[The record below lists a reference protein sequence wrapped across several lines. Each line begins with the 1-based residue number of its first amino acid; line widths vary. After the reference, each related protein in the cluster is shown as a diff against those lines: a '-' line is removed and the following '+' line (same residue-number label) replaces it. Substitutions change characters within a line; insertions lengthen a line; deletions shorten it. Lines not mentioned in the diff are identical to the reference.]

1 MVRHAYFW
9 RMRDPSSEYPVARYV
24 DRWGRRGDAAVVAI
38 EGYEAVGAAWY
49 RLFSRA
55 EPGYAFVDERTPELT
70 IAVLPALRG
79 RGIGHQLLEALLD
92 LARGEGYEA
101 VSLSVEPG
109 NPSRKL
115 YEQYGFR
122 VVTERADACVMKAQL
137 ASNGTH
143 STEGNAEMAEY
154 DVAVLGGG
162 PGGYTAAI
170 RAAQLGAKVACIEK
184 EPELGGTCL
193 RVGCIPTKAWVQTA
207 FALKEAN
214 ESFGKFGVTVS
225 GAELDFAA
233 ANAWKDGVVKQM
245 TGGVAGL
252 LKANGIDWVKGAGR
266 FKDANTIAVEGG
278 DDVTFKN
285 AIVATG
291 SFPLRPPIPGLD
303 SPRCVDSTGLLA
315 QTEVPKRL
323 VILGGGIIGCEFA
336 SIFAQFGSEVTII
349 EMLPRL
355 IPSEDEDAAK
365 ELAKQFGKRGV
376 ELRLGKTCTGV
387 EDTGSAL
394 RVAYGENESVEADLM
409 LVAVGRGPLVEGLGL
424 EDAGVEFDRRTGIT
438 ADERRRTT
446 ASHIYA
452 VGDCAGYWQ
461 LAHTAFREGEVAAEN
476 AMGHDAVV
484 DSRAIPRPIYT
495 DPEIA
500 GVGLTE
506 AEAREQYGDDVAVGQ
521 FPWVANA
528 RAVMQDATVGWV
540 KTIHETQYG
549 ELLGLVMVGPHV
561 TDMIESGVIAIEAEA
576 TIETVADSIAPHP
589 TLSEAIKEAGL
600 VALGRAIHVPNKKRR
615 AKSPA

>member
-1 MVRHAYFW
+1 MEV
-9 RMRDPSSEYPVARYV
+9 
-24 DRWGRRGDAAVVAI
+24 
-38 EGYEAVGAAWY
+38 
-49 RLFSRA
+49 
-55 EPGYAFVDERTPELT
+55 
-70 IAVLPALRG
+70 
-79 RGIGHQLLEALLD
+79 
-92 LARGEGYEA
+92 
-101 VSLSVEPG
+101 
-109 NPSRKL
+109 
-115 YEQYGFR
+115 
-122 VVTERADACVMKAQL
+122 
-137 ASNGTH
+137 
-143 STEGNAEMAEY
+143 

-170 RAAQLGAKVACIEK
+170 RAAQLGATVACIEK

-207 FALKEAN
+207 FALKEAH
-214 ESFGKFGVTVS
+214 ESFGKFGVRVS
-225 GAELDFAA
+225 EPELDFGAS
-233 ANAWKDGVVKQM
+233 NEWKAQVVAQM
-245 TGGVAGL
+245 TGGVASL
-252 LKANGIDWVKGAGR
+252 FKANKVEWVKGVGR

-278 DDVTFKN
+278 EDVGFRT

-291 SFPLRPPIPGLD
+291 SFPLRPPIEGLD

-315 QTEVPKRL
+315 QTEVPRRL
-323 VILGGGIIGCEFA
+323 VVLGGGIIGVEFA
-336 SIFAQFGSEVTII
+336 SIFARFGSEVTVI

-365 ELAKQFGKRGV
+365 ELAKQFGKRGIRL
-376 ELRLGKTCTGV
+376 ELGKQCSRV
-387 EDTGSAL
+387 DDTGSGL
-394 RVAYGENESVEADLM
+394 TVHFGEGETVEADLM
-409 LVAVGRGPLVEGLGL
+409 LVAVGRGPSVEGLGL
-424 EDAGVEFDRRTGIT
+424 EEIGVEFDPRKGIA
-438 ADERRRTT
+438 ADEHRRTT
-446 ASHIYA
+446 VPHIYA

-484 DSRAIPRPIYT
+484 DNRAVPRPIYT

-506 AEAREQYGDDVAVGQ
+506 AEAREQYGDDVEVGQ

-540 KTIHETQYG
+540 KSIHESRYG

-561 TDMIESGVIAIEAEA
+561 TDLIEAGVVAIDAEA
-576 TIETVADSIAPHP
+576 TVETVADGMAPHP

-600 VALGRAIHVPNKKRR
+600 VALGRPIHVPNRKRAAAR
-615 AKSPA
+615 A